1 MSDQKSGRGRLQ
13 EVVVYNT
20 TEANCEALTQILEN
34 LGVLDWRSLM
44 GGGRTWRFD
53 CS

>member
-1 MSDQKSGRGRLQ
+1 MSDPKSGRGRLQ
-13 EVVVYNT
+13 EVVVYW
-20 TEANCEALTQILEN
+20 EN
-34 LGVLDWRSLM
+34 LGVLDWRPLM